1 MTTTTPNPASTIGQ
15 ELQAVPFARIL
26 GGVGVAIAEA
36 QLQMDLVGMKI
47 AQMMA
52 GETEEFDAQGVRS
65 KVDTRITFG
74 ADTAVSGATANNK
87 YSLLELGF
95 SPTFYQ
101 FVDTVVEVKVSI
113 TITSSRSESERN
125 KSFDFHGKAKVFK
138 GELDLKGSS
147 VNAQYA
153 SKYDYRAEASS
164 MVRTKIVPVPPPAIL
179 EERIRLFMEAAN
191 KVP

>member
-1 MTTTTPNPASTIGQ
+1 MSTSNASSIGQ

-52 GETEEFDAQGVRS
+52 GEAEEFDENGARTPT
-65 KVDTRITFG
+65 DTRVSFG
-74 ADTAVSGATANNK
+74 SGT
-87 YSLLELGF
+87 YSLMELGF
-95 SPTFYQ
+95 APTFYQ

-113 TITSSRSESERN
+113 TITSSRSESEKN

-164 MVRTKIVPVPPPAIL
+164 MVRTKIVPIPPPAIL
-179 EERIRLFMEAAN
+179 EERIREYIA
-191 KVP
+191 PTS

>member
-1 MTTTTPNPASTIGQ
+1 MSSSTSSIGQ
-15 ELQAVPFARIL
+15 ELQSVPFARIL

-47 AQMMA
+47 ARMMSGIPETA
-52 GETEEFDAQGVRS
+52 GESTKDT
-65 KVDTRITFG
+65 KVAFG
-74 ADTAVSGATANNK
+74 TAK
-87 YSLLELGF
+87 YSLMELGF
-95 SPTFYQ
+95 TPTFYQ

-113 TITSSRSESERN
+113 TITSSRSEQESSG
-125 KSFDFHGKAKVFK
+125 SFDFHGKAKVLK

-164 MVRTKIVPVPPPAIL
+164 MVRTKIVPIPPPAIL
-179 EERIRLFMEAAN
+179 EERIREYLADQTQT
-191 KVP
+191 